1 MISVLIRLILFIRVR
16 LMEALGPSIS
26 NGMLLWA
33 ALIGFAGGISSA
45 AFREASLDLTL
56 LLTGQ
61 SRDIV
66 TIAESLSPE
75 LRLIIPTLGGFC
87 AGLTLL
93 LGARLFRGMRSQ
105 DYLEVIRLGDGVISI
120 RPTLAR
126 LISSLFSI
134 SSGASIGREG
144 GMVQLSSLVA
154 SSLGRFLGF
163 SRPKLRLLVACGAAA
178 GLASAYN
185 TPLAGALF
193 IAEIVLQSLAIE
205 ALGPLIISSVV
216 ATITI
221 RHWIGMS
228 PLFTLPEF
236 KAPVDVAFLP
246 IIGLGILAGLLS
258 PLFLITLDY
267 AKKFFKVLNLPL
279 PFSLALGGF
288 SVGLISLDVPEVWG
302 NGHAVIE
309 SLLHG
314 HAQQDFVLTIL
325 AFKVLA
331 TLAAVG
337 SGAIGGVFT
346 PTLVL
351 GATVGW
357 LYAHQLQ
364 ALLPGLGTG
373 TDTVTYAILGMGAFL
388 SGTTHAPLMAILMV
402 FEMTLDG
409 NLLFPIILA
418 AMSAR
423 YLSVIIRPVSVY
435 GKTIDNTRSRLH
447 YLMHVSDIQAPA
459 STVVNINASAE
470 TVSQLFCLSPIQQ
483 IWVID
488 DSGVYQGAIS
498 LHDMKQFLGDPKLQH
513 LSAAWVFMEND
524 IPPIYPDA
532 ALTDAFSAFTRTEAE
547 RLPVIS
553 ADGKLLGEITKNSV
567 LLALA

>member
-1 MISVLIRLILFIRVR
+1 MISILTRLILFIRVR
-16 LMEALGPSIS
+16 LLEALGPSIA

-33 ALIGFAGGISSA
+33 ALIGFAGGISSV
-45 AFREASLDLTL
+45 AFREANIGLTW

-61 SRDIV
+61 SQDIV
-66 TIAESLSPE
+66 AVAESLSPE

-87 AGLTLL
+87 AGLILV

-105 DYLEVIRLGDGVISI
+105 DYLEAIRLGDGVISI

-126 LISSLFSI
+126 LLSSLFSI

-144 GMVQLSSLVA
+144 GMVQLSALFA
-154 SSLGRFLGF
+154 SSVGRFFCF
-163 SRPKLRLLVACGAAA
+163 SRPRLRLLVACGAAA

-205 ALGPLIISSVV
+205 ALGPLIIASVV

-221 RHWIGMS
+221 RHWIGVS
-228 PLFTLPEF
+228 PIFTLPGF
-236 KAPVDVAFLP
+236 RAPVEVELLP
-246 IIGLGILAGLLS
+246 IIGLGILAGILS

-267 AKKFFKVLNLPL
+267 SKKCFKFLNLPL
-279 PFSLALGGF
+279 PFSLALGGLLVGAI
-288 SVGLISLDVPEVWG
+288 SVDIPEVWG

-314 HAQQDFVLTIL
+314 HSEQDFVLALL

-357 LYAHQLQ
+357 LYSHQLQ
-364 ALLPGLGTG
+364 VLFPGTG
-373 TDTVTYAILGMGAFL
+373 IDTVTYTVLGMGAVL
-388 SGTTHAPLMAILMV
+388 AGTTHAPLMAVLMV

-435 GKTIDNTRSRLH
+435 GQTMDKANARLH

-459 STVVNINASAE
+459 AMVVNRDVSAE
-470 TVSQLFCLSPIQQ
+470 LVSQMFCLSPIQQ
-483 IWVID
+483 IWVVD
-488 DSGVYQGAIS
+488 DLGIYQGAIS
-498 LHDMKQFLGDPKLQH
+498 LHDMKQFLGDPKLKH

-524 IPPIYPDA
+524 IPTISPDA

-547 RLPVIS
+547 RLPVIN
-553 ADGKLLGEITKNSV
+553 ADGKLLGEITKNNV
-567 LLALA
+567 LLSLT